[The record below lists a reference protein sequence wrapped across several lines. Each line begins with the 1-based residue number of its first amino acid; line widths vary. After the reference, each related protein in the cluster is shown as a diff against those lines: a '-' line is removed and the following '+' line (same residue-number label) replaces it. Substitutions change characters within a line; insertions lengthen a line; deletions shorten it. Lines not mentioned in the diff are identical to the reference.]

1 MAKKKS
7 SSANPE
13 TPKSASKKVKNAPL
27 SNTAIRFAGFV
38 IAFIGIMLII
48 TKGAIIG
55 TILQIVSVFAILWGL
70 FLVSGSIKK
79 LMANVEDKNRHYL
92 NLFIGLVLII
102 VGVLFIVFGGQIT
115 PWFIIVAGALIG
127 AYGLMMMIKF
137 ICSPTNRKTTFN
149 IVMSIFTLIV
159 GILICLL
166 YVDAI
171 KSASDG
177 VCYII
182 FGSLATA
189 VGCLEIVCY

>member
-1 MAKKKS
+1 MGKA
-7 SSANPE
+7 
-13 TPKSASKKVKNAPL
+13 
-27 SNTAIRFAGFV
+27 
-38 IAFIGIMLII
+38 
-48 TKGAIIG
+48 
-55 TILQIVSVFAILWGL
+55 
-70 FLVSGSIKK
+70 
-79 LMANVEDKNRHYL
+79 EDKNRHYL
-92 NLFIGLVLII
+92 NMFIGFVLII
-102 VGVLFIVFGGQIT
+102 VGVLFIVFGSQIT

-137 ICSPTNRKTTFN
+137 ICAPTNRKTTFN